1 MKASEAQQYLGKQGK
16 LRVENGKLTINVTI
30 QDIRESY
37 GRVDVLVMSDGS
49 GQAWVSKERI
59 QWETA

>member
-16 LRVENGKLTINVTI
+16 LRVEDGKLTINVTI

-37 GRVDVLVMSDGS
+37 GRVDVLVSDGS
-49 GQAWVSKERI
+49 GTAWVSKERI
-59 QWETA
+59 EWEAI